1 LYLNLTNLPKGTVNR
16 EHRMEEKQLPEI
28 VKRLYAVVAELE
40 AMFPG
45 RHFTPDGHMVGS
57 IGEALA
63 NYYYGFDEL
72 FKASFC
78 GHDGRVGTRQV
89 QVKATQKDRIA
100 ISCEPQHLLVLRLYE
115 NGKFEEI
122 YNGPGNCVWDLVRE
136 RKMPKNGQH
145 QISLRKL
152 AILAQEVPIDAR
164 IPRVLG
170 A

>member
-1 LYLNLTNLPKGTVNR
+1 
-16 EHRMEEKQLPEI
+16 MEEKQLPEI

-89 QVKATQKDRIA
+89 QVKA
-100 ISCEPQHLLVLRLYE
+100 QHLLVLRLYE